1 MGKRKFVKK
10 GKRVSVNGVVWYYY
24 PQRKHGRRKKPGPK
38 KKPKPPKPRVYPPWN
53 YIIIRSREN
62 RQSKYIGR
70 YHTIA
75 DAYAKKEELAKLNSA
90 VIFPRENVNDGR
102 RDDEIFESKTEY
114 LILKK
119 NDKGASA
126 NKLRNEYGKL
136 VDHEV
141 VGGKW
146 LIVDK
151 FPCLEEET
159 FWVYGFD
166 NKKDRK
172 TFSWIF
178 NEFIANKVA
187 NPDTVVLIYVY
198 NNKVIF
204 KYDDEDFELVICKCV
219 SDAIR
224 MYNFIQAKTRR
235 FKKRII
241 LLGATGGHSP
251 RGAEIIDMIRKKT
264 GWKYKK
270 IWERSTRH

>member
-70 YHTIA
+70 YH
-75 DAYAKKEELAKLNSA
+75 
-90 VIFPRENVNDGR
+90 VNDGR

-119 NDKGASA
+119 NNKGASA

-178 NEFIANKVA
+178 NEFITEKVA

-224 MYNFIQAKTRR
+224 MYNFIQARTRR
-235 FKKRII
+235 FRKRII

-264 GWKYKK
+264 GWKDKK